1 MEKNTSLKEKLNM
14 DLLKDNIPKLVRKL
28 ALPAMVG
35 MLFQTLYNIVDTF
48 YAGKISPEALSALSK
63 SFPIYFIIVA
73 SSIGVTVA
81 GTSLIGN
88 SIGENNKK
96 NILNYFTHIIYFA
109 IIMSVIISFVGL
121 SFSDKI
127 FSLMVTT
134 DEVIN
139 LGTQY
144 TDIIFSGS
152 ILFIL
157 IVALN
162 SLLHA
167 EGDTKTYR
175 NGLILSFFINLILNP
190 VLIFGLFF
198 FPALGFKGIA
208 ISTIISQLVAFFIIL
223 LKVLK
228 NSRIKEIT
236 KENLVPKIFY
246 FINIFFTAMPI
257 VVSIFAYSITAT
269 IVLKYVGIS
278 GEYAVAGYG
287 AGTRIEQV
295 VLLPIL
301 GINTAIISIIAQNFG
316 AKNFERVKETYFT
329 SIKYSFL
336 IMIISG
342 TILYISS
349 DLIMSFFSNDQ
360 IVIEFGSRYLK
371 ICSFILPAYPI
382 FFLSNGM
389 FMAIK
394 KAEYAMISN
403 LFRNGFNP
411 LVVFFLA
418 SYINASF
425 EIFFWIWAVVNWIF
439 SGIYLSIL
447 IFYIKAKLEKT
458 SAIVNPQP

>member
-109 IIMSVIISFVGL
+109 IIMSIIICFVGL

-175 NGLILSFFINLILNP
+175 NVLILSFFINLILNP

-342 TILYISS
+342 TILFISS
-349 DLIMSFFSNDQ
+349 DLIMSFFSKDQ
-360 IVIEFGSRYLK
+360 IVIEFGSKYLK